1 MTIVGAAVS
10 WGSSPLTRGKRDEL
24 LQRLRVR
31 RLIPAHAGKT
41 CFGTL
46 MITILRAHPRSR
58 GENVNAIAGGTK
70 ETGSSP
76 LTRGKQL
83 DAASVPNKV
92 GLIPAHAGK
101 TRRTVRRGAS
111 AWAHPRSR
119 GENQPVVQPGRL
131 SRGSSPLTRG
141 KPAGRAAGQ
150 AVAGLIPAHAGKT
163 SSQRRSPTMR
173 RAHPRSRGENGHGR
187 REHLRPRGSSPL
199 TRGKRWERSGAAR
212 RRRAHPRSRGENDPV
227 VIADKISK
235 GSSPLTRGK
244 LVSFDG
250 TTRFNG
256 LIPAHAGKTRLCS
269 SRPRTCR
276 AHPRSR
282 GENLYPRSSNSLV
295 RGSSPLT
302 RGKQD
307 NHGLVACGVG
317 LIPAHAGK
325 TRLTP

>member
-1 MTIVGAAVS
+1 MFDRSAGGLIPAHAGKTPCPASSHSSRRAHPRSRGENVLTIVGAAVS

-199 TRGKRWERSGAAR
+199 TRGKPGMSVRSQTVR
-212 RRRAHPRSRGENDPV
+212 
-227 VIADKISK
+227 
-235 GSSPLTRGK
+235 
-244 LVSFDG
+244 
-250 TTRFNG
+250 G
-256 LIPAHAGKTRLCS
+256 LIPAHAGKTS
-269 SRPRTCR
+269 
-276 AHPRSR
+276 
-282 GENLYPRSSNSLV
+282 E
-295 RGSSPLT
+295 
-302 RGKQD
+302 
-307 NHGLVACGVG
+307 
-317 LIPAHAGK
+317 
-325 TRLTP
+325 

>member
-141 KPAGRAAGQ
+141 KRALSEGRPQ
-150 AVAGLIPAHAGKT
+150 CAGLIPAHAGKT
-163 SSQRRSPTMR
+163 DTGGVSTYGHG
-173 RAHPRSRGENGHGR
+173 AHPRSRGENM
-187 REHLRPRGSSPL
+187 
-199 TRGKRWERSGAAR
+199 
-212 RRRAHPRSRGENDPV
+212 
-227 VIADKISK
+227 
-235 GSSPLTRGK
+235 
-244 LVSFDG
+244 
-250 TTRFNG
+250 
-256 LIPAHAGKTRLCS
+256 
-269 SRPRTCR
+269 
-276 AHPRSR
+276 
-282 GENLYPRSSNSLV
+282 
-295 RGSSPLT
+295 
-302 RGKQD
+302 
-307 NHGLVACGVG
+307 
-317 LIPAHAGK
+317 
-325 TRLTP
+325 